1 MYMCSYLKYQEQ
13 REDLRKGRDYFSMG
27 PSCGAHLGK
36 RDWLFGKASQR
47 NLNWN
52 MHDRGM

>member
-1 MYMCSYLKYQEQ
+1 MYMCSYLKYEEQ